1 MKTLKRVIAISEVLL
16 IFPATLFMTALFL
29 REVQPAAQTGRLVS
43 WFAALPV
50 QIGLY
55 LLLVLLPLGALVIG
69 GATLLRSW
77 RRDTEFREAA
87 QKIFIIGRAHAASLL
102 IAGTTLTAA
111 VILCLVTM
119 HMITE

>member
-1 MKTLKRVIAISEVLL
+1 ML
-16 IFPATLFMTALFL
+16 ALFL
-29 REVQPAAQTGRLVS
+29 REVQPAVQTGLVVK

-55 LLLVLLPLGALVIG
+55 LLLVLLPLGALAIG
-69 GATLLRSW
+69 GTALLRSW

-87 QKIFIIGRAHAASLL
+87 QKIFTIGRAHAASLL
-102 IAGTTLTAA
+102 IAGATLTAA
-111 VILCLVTM
+111 VILCLVAM